1 MKNLEQ
7 VEGVLTVGFNDE
19 FPEIGQ
25 VRNLVDNDGEKVKAI
40 IIGLENYRWK
50 KENGVVV
57 GTLVNV
63 KCVITEVTRP
73 SSKGKF
79 RLVECSD
86 I

>member
-1 MKNLEQ
+1 MEKLES

-25 VRNLVDNDGEKVKAI
+25 VRKLVDRDGEKIKAVI
-40 IIGLENYRWK
+40 VGLENYRWK

-57 GTLVNV
+57 GTLVDV
-63 KCVITEVTRP
+63 KCLIYEVTRP

-79 RLVECSD
+79 RLV
-86 I
+86 